1 MAEAARIDAEE
12 DELYGDARGD
22 ELPEHLRT
30 AEGRKA
36 ALREAKRQ
44 LDAERAER
52 LEQGGDTDAGAA
64 ESEGSGVALV
74 LDPAAIVT
82 RSSGQ
87 RGWLQVARRQTD
99 EHRGREARP
108 IPHSR
113 TARLLEVERRFSQNL
128 AVEVET
134 NAASR
139 AYQATGV
146 RKDGRRQ

>member
-1 MAEAARIDAEE
+1 MSLLKSASASASASGPRSFHLRSGASSHRLHAVRVALCSAIGSPKSAAHAHPSQSVHVAPTRRWAASREILAEAARIDAEE

-64 ESEGSGVALV
+64 ESEGSEFA
-74 LDPAAIVT
+74 
-82 RSSGQ
+82 RQ
-87 RGWLQVARRQTD
+87 R
-99 EHRGREARP
+99 RESNRC
-108 IPHSR
+108 
-113 TARLLEVERRFSQNL
+113 
-128 AVEVET
+128 
-134 NAASR
+134 
-139 AYQATGV
+139 
-146 RKDGRRQ
+146 